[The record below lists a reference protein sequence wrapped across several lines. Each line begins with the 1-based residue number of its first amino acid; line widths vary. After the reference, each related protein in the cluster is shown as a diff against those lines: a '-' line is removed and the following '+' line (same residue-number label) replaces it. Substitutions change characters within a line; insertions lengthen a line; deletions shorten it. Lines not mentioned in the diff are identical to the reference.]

1 MSAGGIFV
9 SYRRD
14 DTRQAAGRLADALAD
29 RFGAK
34 RLFRDIETIE
44 LGVDFTVALN
54 QALASCAVM
63 LVLIGDKWL
72 SIQDAT
78 GRRRLDDPADW
89 IRQEIAV
96 ALKRGIRV
104 VPVLVDGAQLPAET
118 ALPEEL
124 RSLVRRQALDLSDG
138 RWKGDVQRLCDT
150 LDRLPELQ
158 RTIGPIAKPLQSAP
172 PAPTP
177 APASSPV
184 SSPPPAAM
192 SKTKLWG
199 GIGAGVVGA
208 ALVSS
213 LFNQPDAPTPAPFV
227 APAPAPFV
235 APAPAPFVAPAPA
248 PAPNPVPSPA
258 PIAALPNLAGMWRTL
273 TGETYHFTQS
283 GNQLQIT
290 AQANGQLVGAGTA
303 EIEGQLMRVSLSM
316 QVQGVNLG
324 NLVCDMQAAPDFRR
338 FVGLCMGPNGQ
349 TQAQI
354 FR

>member
-1 MSAGGIFV
+1 MAGTASAVTSGGIFV

-54 QALASCAVM
+54 QALASCVVM

-72 SIQDAT
+72 TIQNAA
-78 GRRRLDDPADW
+78 GQRRLDDSADW
-89 IRQEIAV
+89 IRQEITI
-96 ALKRGIRV
+96 ALQRGIRV
-104 VPVLVDGAQLPAET
+104 VPVLVDGASLPAE
-118 ALPEEL
+118 ADLPEAM
-124 RSLVRRQALDLSDG
+124 RPLVRRQALDLADG
-138 RWKGDVQRLCDT
+138 RWKSDVQRLCDT

-158 RTIGPIAKPLQSAP
+158 RTIGPIVKPVTA
-172 PAPTP
+172 P
-177 APASSPV
+177 APAAVTGPV
-184 SSPPPAAM
+184 PAPLPVPVPVPVPVPPLAPATR
-192 SKTKLWG
+192 SKTKLWVG
-199 GIGAGVVGA
+199 VGAGVLGA

-213 LFNQPDAPTPAPFV
+213 MFDQSDAPEPVPFVAPTPAPPPEPSAV
-227 APAPAPFV
+227 AAP
-235 APAPAPFVAPAPA
+235 
-248 PAPNPVPSPA
+248 
-258 PIAALPNLAGMWRTL
+258 PNLAGLWRTL

-290 AQANGQLVGAGTA
+290 AQANGQVVGAGTA
-303 EIEGQLMRVSLSM
+303 EIDGQLMRVSLSM
-316 QVQGVNLG
+316 QSQGMNLG

>member
-1 MSAGGIFV
+1 MSAASAGGIFV

-14 DTRQAAGRLADALAD
+14 DTRQAAGRLADDLAD

-72 SIQDAT
+72 TIQTAA
-78 GRRRLDDPADW
+78 GQRRLDDPTDW
-89 IRQEIAV
+89 IRQEISS

-104 VPVLVDGAQLPAET
+104 VPVLVDGAQLPAE
-118 ALPEEL
+118 ADLPEDL
-124 RSLVRRQALDLSDG
+124 RPLVRRQALDLADG

-158 RTIGPIAKPLQSAP
+158 RTIGPTPRPPPSP
-172 PAPTP
+172 NPAPVP
-177 APASSPV
+177 APAPV
-184 SSPPPAAM
+184 AK
-192 SKTKLWG
+192 SKAKLWMG
-199 GIGAGVVGA
+199 VGAGVLGT

-213 LFNQPDAPTPAPFV
+213 MFNQADSPAPAPAPEPFV
-227 APAPAPFV
+227 APAPAPL
-235 APAPAPFVAPAPA
+235 PTPR
-248 PAPNPVPSPA
+248 PSPA
-258 PIAALPNLAGMWRTL
+258 PIASIPNLAGMWRTL

-290 AQANGQLVGAGTA
+290 AQANGQFVGAGTA

-338 FVGLCMGPNGQ
+338 YVGLCMGPNGQ

>member
-72 SIQDAT
+72 NIQDAA
-78 GRRRLDDPADW
+78 GQRRLDDPADW
-89 IRQEIAV
+89 IRQEIAI

-124 RSLVRRQALDLSDG
+124 RPLVRRQALDLADG

-158 RTIGPIAKPLQSAP
+158 RTIGPIPKPPPTPP
-172 PAPTP
+172 PAPAP
-177 APASSPV
+177 APAPLAPV
-184 SSPPPAAM
+184 APK
-192 SKTKLWG
+192 SKHKLWMG
-199 GIGAGVVGA
+199 VGAGVVGA

-213 LFNQPDAPTPAPFV
+213 FVNPSDPPEASPAPFIAPTPAPI
-227 APAPAPFV
+227 
-235 APAPAPFVAPAPA
+235 PAPA
-248 PAPNPVPSPA
+248 PAPTPA
-258 PIAALPNLAGMWRTL
+258 PAPAPVASIPNVAGMWRTL
-273 TGETYHFTQS
+273 TGETYHFTQN

-290 AQANGQLVGAGTA
+290 AQANGQFVGAGTA